1 MLLQLWGE
9 GVFRPVVQK
18 SLFPEQ
24 GKNQFSRTTSKFID
38 KEASWFENNLEVK
51 WISFIESLCR
61 PFLNHFNL
69 SASVSWKVN
78 TEGEMSDY
86 HEKRSFDIFEE

>member
-1 MLLQLWGE
+1 MGE

-18 SLFPEQ
+18 SLFPDW
-24 GKNQFSRTTSKFID
+24 GGGGGGDQFSCTIKFID

-51 WISFIESLCR
+51 WVSMVESLCR

-86 HEKRSFDIFEE
+86 HEKKSFDIFEE

>member
-1 MLLQLWGE
+1 MGGGGRE
-9 GVFRPVVQK
+9 
-18 SLFPEQ
+18 
-24 GKNQFSRTTSKFID
+24 NQFSRTIKFID

-51 WISFIESLCR
+51 GVSFIESLCR

-78 TEGEMSDY
+78 TEGEMSD
-86 HEKRSFDIFEE
+86 

>member
-1 MLLQLWGE
+1 MLLQLWGR
-9 GVFRPVVQK
+9 VIFRPVVQK

-24 GKNQFSRTTSKFID
+24 EKNQFSRTSTKFID
-38 KEASWFENNLEVK
+38 KEASLFKNNLELKRV
-51 WISFIESLCR
+51 SFIESLCR

-78 TEGEMSDY
+78 TEGDMSDY
-86 HEKRSFDIFEE
+86 HEKKKF